1 MKVGS
6 NPNLIDGFPFFFS
19 LVVQFGSLLG
29 INDMNADQ
37 MTKKLEDTLPVIQQ
51 VSQQFKNPV

>member
-1 MKVGS
+1 M
-6 NPNLIDGFPFFFS
+6 
-19 LVVQFGSLLG
+19 LG

-51 VSQQFKNPV
+51 VSQQFKNPVWEKFLYYYQCEEFFESVVKA